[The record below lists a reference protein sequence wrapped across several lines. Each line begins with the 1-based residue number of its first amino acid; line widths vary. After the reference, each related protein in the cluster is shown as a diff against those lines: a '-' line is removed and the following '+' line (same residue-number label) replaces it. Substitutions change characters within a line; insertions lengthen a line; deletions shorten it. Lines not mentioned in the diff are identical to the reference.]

1 MDICVTGLNHK
12 RAPVELREKL
22 AVDDAVI
29 QSALAELQK
38 AFSAQEMVILST
50 CNRVELYSVH
60 DAPPPPAE
68 AVTEILARRHG
79 VPAETLSPALYHHQ
93 GSEAVRHLFRV
104 ASSLDS
110 MVLGETQIIGQV
122 KDAYLA
128 AQSAGA
134 TGRVFNRLFQQA
146 LAVAKRVHTTTSLG
160 EKNIS
165 VPSVASRL
173 AEKIFQN
180 LSAKRLVIIGAGE
193 MGELTV
199 GAFRTRGVGQI
210 HVVNRSIE
218 NAQILAQKYG
228 GQAHLLSELGEVLPL
243 GDIVIAC
250 IRADN
255 YILGV
260 DAVRAALSA
269 RRHEAMF
276 LIDIAVPRNI
286 HPEVNE
292 IDNVYLFNIDNLEQ
306 IVQQNVVERE
316 REVTRCMP
324 LVEEETLSFWK
335 DMTPPDV
342 TALLTQLRERLHSI
356 GEEEVKRTLGRLN
369 GISESHRQEVQ
380 ELSRRIVNKILHPP
394 SETLREAGP
403 EIRSRTFLE
412 FVRKLFGIN
421 R

>member
-1 MDICVTGLNHK
+1 MDIRITGLNHK

-22 AVDDAVI
+22 AVDDATI
-29 QSALAELQK
+29 QSALAELQTS
-38 AFSAQEMVILST
+38 FQAQEMVILST

-60 DAPPPPAE
+60 EAEPPPPE
-68 AVTEILARRHG
+68 RVIEVLARRHG
-79 VPAETLSPALYHHQ
+79 VPAEALSPALYHHQ
-93 GSEAVRHLFRV
+93 GAEAVRHLFRV

-128 AQSAGA
+128 AQAAGS

-146 LAVAKRVHTTTSLG
+146 LAVAKRVHTTTQLG
-160 EKNIS
+160 EKNVS

-180 LSAKRLVIIGAGE
+180 LAQKQLVIIGAGE

-199 GAFRTRGVGQI
+199 GAFRNRGVTRI

-218 NAQILAQKYG
+218 NARALAQRYG
-228 GQAHLLSELGEVLPL
+228 GQAHGLEELANVLPL

-255 YILGV
+255 YVLNV
-260 DAVRAALSA
+260 ESVRAALSA

-306 IVQQNVVERE
+306 IVQQNVVDRE
-316 REVTRCMP
+316 KEIARCTP
-324 LVEEETLSFWK
+324 LVEEETLAFWK

-342 TALLTQLRERLHSI
+342 TALLTQLRERLHAI
-356 GEEEVKRTLGRLN
+356 GDEELKRTLGKLN
-369 GISESHRQEVQ
+369 GLSTDQRQEVQ
-380 ELSRRIVNKILHPP
+380 ELARRIVNKILHPP
-394 SETLREAGP
+394 TETLRSAGADSN
-403 EIRSRTFLE
+403 SRTIAELI
-412 FVRKLFGIN
+412 RKLFGIN
-421 R
+421 K